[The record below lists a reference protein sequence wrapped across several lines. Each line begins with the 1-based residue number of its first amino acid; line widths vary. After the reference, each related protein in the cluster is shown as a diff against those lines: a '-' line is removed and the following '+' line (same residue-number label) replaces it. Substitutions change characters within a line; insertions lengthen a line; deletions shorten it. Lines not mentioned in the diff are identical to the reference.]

1 MVTRVGG
8 NTSIIFCDNLWEEGE
23 RTRVAR
29 ICADFL
35 LNRLN
40 RLNLCEGVGEGWG
53 CNRLHY
59 FFWGRGGGVLE
70 VEGIC
75 L

>member
-1 MVTRVGG
+1 M
-8 NTSIIFCDNLWEEGE
+8 FC
-23 RTRVAR
+23 T
-29 ICADFL
+29 DFL
-35 LNRLN
+35 LN